1 MHNTCYLPPWK
12 QSDQPR
18 GVRAVTS
25 ILLLGPHLLL
35 LTAWPHA
42 RQLIALTVSI
52 RTEHFAVFRTRHRSQ
67 HSSPRC
73 SSVHISH
80 SSDRSCTV
88 VIGQDGAGRPLK
100 NPRGAR
106 GRALCFPYFS
116 PLSLCVLAS
125 GPGGYKWLT
134 CAEHTSPAVFE
145 LVRHPGIVYTM
156 AVTSSELQVLR
167 VDVLTT
173 CKADFLSLTV
183 WGLPLSESSSTCSCT
198 V

>member
-1 MHNTCYLPPWK
+1 MQVHSTCYLPPWK

-42 RQLIALTVSI
+42 RQLNALTVSI

-106 GRALCFPYFS
+106 GEHF
-116 PLSLCVLAS
+116 AS
-125 GPGGYKWLT
+125 
-134 CAEHTSPAVFE
+134 HTSRPCHCVCLRAVRKGISGW
-145 LVRHPGIVYTM
+145 LV
-156 AVTSSELQVLR
+156 
-167 VDVLTT
+167 
-173 CKADFLSLTV
+173 LSIR
-183 WGLPLSESSSTCSCT
+183 LPLSSNWS
-198 V
+198 VIRA